1 MGKLDRTRDFND
13 QRKIWK
19 TTNFY
24 LIMIVYN
31 QDVMT

>member
-1 MGKLDRTRDFND
+1 MGKLYRTRDFND